1 MPAGLVPQEIKRGVE
16 EVCER
21 GRTDQQVGVTTFSG
35 MLFVASTVS
44 EMQEATELFGREVI
58 PNFP

>member
-1 MPAGLVPQEIKRGVE
+1 MSAELIPEEIERGVE
-16 EVCER
+16 EVCKL
-21 GRTDQQVGVTTFSG
+21 GRTEQHGVTTFSG

-44 EMQEATELFGREVI
+44 EMQEAIKLFGREVI